1 MASGSR
7 QCPSVQG
14 TPGRDKRPLLCDPT
28 RDSASVAALETT
40 HVGLATGHNT
50 QSAAGL
56 EGGVNAMFGAM
67 NITGSDAAQDGRLR
81 VQSPIGAPFL
91 DATGVWSGAEMPD
104 LLTGPAPF
112 GMAPIPAPPASVAR
126 QMPLVRVCKSPCI
139 RSRILTSCLLGY
151 WILHRHRL
159 KALLRITC
167 IPMTP

>member
-1 MASGSR
+1 MASCSR

-14 TPGRDKRPLLCDPT
+14 TPGRDKRPLLCDPA

-91 DATGVWSGAEMPD
+91 DATGV
-104 LLTGPAPF
+104 
-112 GMAPIPAPPASVAR
+112 
-126 QMPLVRVCKSPCI
+126 
-139 RSRILTSCLLGY
+139 
-151 WILHRHRL
+151 
-159 KALLRITC
+159 
-167 IPMTP
+167 